1 MSYYDC
7 KLIKRTKDLKGCC
20 WLFIV
25 MLAAIALGAILSSC
39 RSIKYLPIEKIKTEY
54 VYVNQKDSTKNEQ
67 SHKETEKEKHV
78 TNTHTEERDSSAT
91 TLDQQGNVIKQEN
104 WHWRNTT
111 NTEHIERE
119 KVLSDSIKHLHN
131 KLDSIAAEKVDSIP
145 VPYPVEK
152 KLSKWE
158 QIKIDLGGWMVG
170 FIILS
175 NIVFC
180 IYLARGKVFR
190 RR

>member
-25 MLAAIALGAILSSC
+25 MLAAIALGALFSSC
-39 RSIKYLPIEKIKTEY
+39 RSTQYIPVETIKTEVKEVHDTIKIQDTIKSEKQIVIREADTSEIERLNTEY
-54 VYVNQKDSTKNEQ
+54 GLKLDKAQKTILILNKELQQQ
-67 SHKETEKEKHV
+67 SHKENEKKQNIVYKEKEV
-78 TNTHTEERDSSAT
+78 
-91 TLDQQGNVIKQEN
+91 Q
-104 WHWRNTT
+104 
-111 NTEHIERE
+111 
-119 KVLSDSIKHLHN
+119 
-131 KLDSIAAEKVDSIP
+131 

-158 QIKIDLGGWMVG
+158 QIKIDLGGWVG

-175 NIVFC
+175 IIVFC
-180 IYLARGKVFR
+180 VYLARGKVFR
-190 RR
+190 GK

>member
-1 MSYYDC
+1 MNYYDC

-25 MLAAIALGAILSSC
+25 MLIAIALGALFGSCKSVQFVPVETIRTEIKQIHDTIKIQDSVKNSQQMIIREADTAEIERLNTEFGFKLDKAQKTILVLRRELEQHSHS
-39 RSIKYLPIEKIKTEY
+39 RTE
-54 VYVNQKDSTKNEQ
+54 VKDSIVYRD
-67 SHKETEKEKHV
+67 KEV
-78 TNTHTEERDSSAT
+78 
-91 TLDQQGNVIKQEN
+91 Q
-104 WHWRNTT
+104 
-111 NTEHIERE
+111 
-119 KVLSDSIKHLHN
+119 
-131 KLDSIAAEKVDSIP
+131 
-145 VPYPVEK
+145 VPYPVER

-175 NIVFC
+175 IIVFC

-190 RR
+190 GIK

>member
-1 MSYYDC
+1 MSYYDS

-25 MLAAIALGAILSSC
+25 MLAAIAIGALLSSC
-39 RSIKYLPIEKIKTEY
+39 RSTQYIPVETIKTEIKE
-54 VYVNQKDSTKNEQ
+54 VHDTIKIQDTIKSEKQIVIREADTSEIERLNTEFGLKLDKAQKTILILNKELQQQ
-67 SHKETEKEKHV
+67 SHKEDEVKEKIV
-78 TNTHTEERDSSAT
+78 YKTKEV
-91 TLDQQGNVIKQEN
+91 Q
-104 WHWRNTT
+104 
-111 NTEHIERE
+111 
-119 KVLSDSIKHLHN
+119 
-131 KLDSIAAEKVDSIP
+131 

-175 NIVFC
+175 IIVFC
-180 IYLARGKVFR
+180 VYLARGKVYR
-190 RR
+190 GIK